1 VIHGLVIS
9 GRVQF
14 GQHHIPGTA
23 GNLQDGAM
31 AHAYVRP
38 HNVRISRRSQ
48 RTVQSRDHRTD
59 HRPGMGFEGV
69 LRLEDDQVVVAQ
81 VGNED
86 VNGLGSQRE
95 VHVDLARA
103 QVFSP
108 DGAASLGSDELAPL

>member
-1 VIHGLVIS
+1 MARWRTPTCVPITSELAAGRNGLSSPATIERIIDLGWGS
-9 GRVQF
+9 RV
-14 GQHHIPGTA
+14 
-23 GNLQDGAM
+23 
-31 AHAYVRP
+31 Y
-38 HNVRISRRSQ
+38 
-48 RTVQSRDHRTD
+48 
-59 HRPGMGFEGV
+59 